1 VDLVVSFEISKIKQE
16 RALEEKWNGA
26 KISIENQIIK
36 YL

>member
-26 KISIENQIIK
+26 KNIN
-36 YL
+36 